1 MIWMLQEMEDVLTA
15 MELVYALIVE
25 VVDIS
30 MIYTVGHVR
39 EVVVVELVAVTETF

>member
-1 MIWMLQEMEDVLTA
+1 MIWTLQEMEDVLIVT
-15 MELVYALIVE
+15 ELVHALIVE

-30 MIYTVGHVR
+30 MIYIVGHAR